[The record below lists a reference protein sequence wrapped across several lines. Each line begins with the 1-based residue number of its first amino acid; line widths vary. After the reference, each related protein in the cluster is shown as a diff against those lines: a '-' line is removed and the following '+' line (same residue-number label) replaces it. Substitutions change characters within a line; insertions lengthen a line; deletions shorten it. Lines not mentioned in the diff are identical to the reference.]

1 VCEAV
6 IWAETGNGRWE
17 SGIYR
22 IIRGIKLYTVWRDL
36 PKNMQGFGGASTL
49 RDAKL
54 LCELDRKEGL
64 KALARD
70 LA

>member
-1 VCEAV
+1 M

-36 PKNMQGFGGASTL
+36 PEDLQGFGGASAL

-64 KALARD
+64 KALA
-70 LA
+70 